1 MASRRVQVRCWHPPW
16 GFYSSSV
23 LVCNIRRSLE
33 NACAS
38 PALHPPL
45 PVYYSSFF
53 FWFFPDSLL
62 SIHRL
67 LDNQCQNTNRPGIL
81 SSGFPSSF
89 PILRPGRSRTITTNT
104 PANKQTN
111 MDQQTTT
118 TSMVINDIS
127 NCEIMSFKGY
137 LEAQSFVIDYKENM
151 VPIII
156 AN

>member
-1 MASRRVQVRCWHPPW
+1 
-16 GFYSSSV
+16 
-23 LVCNIRRSLE
+23 
-33 NACAS
+33 
-38 PALHPPL
+38 
-45 PVYYSSFF
+45 
-53 FWFFPDSLL
+53 
-62 SIHRL
+62 
-67 LDNQCQNTNRPGIL
+67 
-81 SSGFPSSF
+81 
-89 PILRPGRSRTITTNT
+89 
-104 PANKQTN
+104 